1 MTSMANKVKIMLWV
15 CVVYILSSICYIP
28 MLLQQHGVSVPNGLS
43 LLKYLFAVMAARPS
57 DNEKFKLMI

>member
-1 MTSMANKVKIMLWV
+1 MTSMTNKVKIMLWV
-15 CVVYILSSICYIP
+15 CAVYILSSICYIP
-28 MLLQQHGVSVPNGLS
+28 MMLQQHGVSVPNGLS